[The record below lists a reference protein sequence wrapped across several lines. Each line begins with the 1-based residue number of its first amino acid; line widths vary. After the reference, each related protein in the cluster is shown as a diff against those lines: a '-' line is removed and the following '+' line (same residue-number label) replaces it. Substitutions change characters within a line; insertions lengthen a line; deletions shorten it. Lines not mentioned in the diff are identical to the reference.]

1 MDEVEVVLE
10 AGEVMDLVE
19 AEDLVRQR
27 EGEDRLC
34 VRVLLPPSW
43 GSRLQHC

>member
-1 MDEVEVVLE
+1 MEELEVVRE
-10 AGEVMDLVE
+10 DGEVMDLVE

-34 VRVLLPPSW
+34 VRFPLP
-43 GSRLQHC
+43 GLGIKALHG